1 MNCRT
6 AVEDQPK
13 NQARFQALVPIVP
26 YADKT
31 RGRAAT
37 EAFFPPVVECDPDG
51 LRCVTREGGRVKKVE
66 ARSR

>member
-37 EAFFPPVVECDPDG
+37 EAFFSS
-51 LRCVTREGGRVKKVE
+51 
-66 ARSR
+66 RSGMRP